1 MEQQQQTK
9 GEGKESQ
16 LSRIAAAVNPA
27 SQTEANPEATKSMIS
42 TFIKHFDSVA
52 LELINEMDDDQEK
65 LVKKMV
71 DEITKLQTKNIEE
84 FQKAIGKIVGIANN
98 MIESNNPKLQEM
110 GQGLKDQATSELF
123 KAKGISLTGEKDT
136 FMNRLGRQIGMN
148 TEEEPI
154 KGRQGIGKI
163 AKSAFSNIGRDLKR
177 GVGIAVG
184 ADIEQEGT
192 FYDRV
197 IRSDEEKRTRELSR
211 LEQSSNETK
220 SESLTE
226 TFKRSIEE
234 LIQEAKKSDTPEDK
248 PKKPDTSSPVSES
261 DSEEQEDRAGIS
273 KDATITA
280 LEKTSE
286 SNLIIQQNT
295 TESTEILGKLL
306 EEVKKIAELMVS
318 NQGSGGDSGGG
329 GFMPDFDLP
338 DRRRGNRG
346 RGTRPRSVRGRAR
359 LARMRA
365 GSMGRTALSAAGSA
379 GRGAL
384 GLAARAAVP
393 LTIAYGAYDA
403 VTGYQGAAANEEAQ
417 NAEIDK
423 KVASGEL
430 TQEQAVKAKSDTKK
444 QGRVEKTKAVG
455 GGVGMAGGALAG
467 AALGATVGSI
477 VPGVGTVIGGAVGG
491 VVGGIAG
498 SSAGSWLGEKAG
510 QLTNWWQGDGDKAK
524 IIDEKVKK
532 GEISKA
538 EGDKLK
544 KDLQP
549 SGKDKVVGGLKTAA
563 KFGALGPIGM
573 AGAALFGGG
582 DDAKPKSKAEKKEG
596 GMLSKIGN
604 FMGEN
609 KGMMA
614 GAAALGPIGMLGG
627 ALYDKMSGSS
637 AKTETGRNV
646 DSAIIEAGTKA
657 TKDKMVVNVPPPTV
671 ITQGSQGAQQSGPTI
686 TAPGGV
692 RNVRSDDPTWLRFQ
706 HRRAVA

>member
-1 MEQQQQTK
+1 MEQQENNQESRR
-9 GEGKESQ
+9 GVGKESQ
-16 LSRIAAAVNPA
+16 LSRIAASVNTA
-27 SQTEANPEATKSMIS
+27 SSQEANSSATQSMIS
-42 TFIKHFDSVA
+42 AFVKKFDATA
-52 LELINEMDDDQEK
+52 LEIVQTMDDDQK
-65 LVKKMV
+65 DLIKNMV
-71 DEITKLQTKNIEE
+71 DEITKLQTKNMQE
-84 FQKAIGKIVGIANN
+84 FEKAISKIVGISNK
-98 MIESNNPKLQEM
+98 MIESNNPKLAELGKDLQ
-110 GQGLKDQATSELF
+110 DQARNELIKSSGF
-123 KAKGISLTGEKDT
+123 NLTGEDDT
-136 FMNRLGRQIGMN
+136 FKNRLKREISGSTNVENEDDSRPKVSGL
-148 TEEEPI
+148 
-154 KGRQGIGKI
+154 GKI
-163 AKSAFSNIGRDLKR
+163 RGFFSDTKR
-177 GVGIAVG
+177 EFKKGFG
-184 ADIEQEGT
+184 AAIEEGSVA
-192 FYDRV
+192 DR
-197 IRSDEEKRTRELSR
+197 IFRSDEEKRQRLLSR
-211 LEQSSNETK
+211 VDETA
-220 SESLTE
+220 SESKTE
-226 TFKRSIEE
+226 SLNESFKKIVEE
-234 LIQEAKKSDTPEDK
+234 ILNQRNSEEDK
-248 PKKPDTSSPVSES
+248 PKKTDTSSPVSES

-273 KDATITA
+273 KDAKITA
-280 LEKTSE
+280 LEKTAE

-338 DRRRGNRG
+338 DRRRGGRG

-365 GSMGRTALSAAGSA
+365 GSIGRSALGAAGSV

-430 TQEQAVKAKSDTKK
+430 TQEQAVKAKSETKK
-444 QGRVEKTKAVG
+444 QGRVEKSKAVG

-549 SGKDKVVGGLKTAA
+549 SGKDKVMGGLKTAA

-573 AGAALFGGG
+573 AGAALFGGSDG
-582 DDAKPKSKAEKKEG
+582 EAPPKTKAERKEG
-596 GMLSKIGN
+596 GLLSKIGN
-604 FMGEN
+604 FMSEN
-609 KGMMA
+609 KGMRA
-614 GAAALGPIGMLGG
+614 GAALGPIGMLGG
-627 ALYDKMSGSS
+627 ALYDKMTGSS

-671 ITQGSQGAQQSGPTI
+671 INQGNQGGQQSGPTI